1 MARDTTQSDPLSFP
15 PPSHRYVE
23 ALEKIIHRDFFPDLP
38 RLRGSRRIRASDKFI
53 GQRHEGSFGVLNRIE
68 LVISHAY
75 RANIKKKKNFSI
87 FNFTINCKLKLGNTQ
102 S

>member
-38 RLRGSRRIRASDKFI
+38 RLRGSRRICPCTLADQERSSSRSGTFIARRTASTTL
-53 GQRHEGSFGVLNRIE
+53 GSTAGSSRNQTLPGSPFMGAHPTMRDR
-68 LVISHAY
+68 S
-75 RANIKKKKNFSI
+75 
-87 FNFTINCKLKLGNTQ
+87 
-102 S
+102 